1 MSGALGQFW
10 SRTLGVLYPARCVGC
25 GRFGEFMCEECLDSA
40 PRAIG
45 SRCGRCWIPLRKPFG
60 GSGSQPDGNCAA
72 CDRHLPAFAGLRSAF
87 SYDGVARSAVL
98 ALKFQ
103 GVSALA
109 PEMAR
114 PMADALA
121 RWVPAVD
128 VVVPVPL
135 GWLRRRTRGYNQSAL
150 LAQEVCRSHGLPL
163 ETRALRRARQTS
175 PQTQQ
180 PDADARRR
188 NIEAAFVLGSRPVG
202 GSVLLI
208 DDVATTG
215 ASLDACARVLLEG
228 GASEVFAFT
237 FAREALSWNVH
248 NRG

>member
-1 MSGALGQFW
+1 VSGALGQIW
-10 SRTLGVLYPARCVGC
+10 SRTLDVLFPPRCVGC
-25 GRFGEFMCEECLDSA
+25 GSFGAFLCETCLSEAPYAVGPRCARCWKAWRGAACSHCERHDSA
-40 PRAIG
+40 LVAQRA
-45 SRCGRCWIPLRKPFG
+45 
-60 GSGSQPDGNCAA
+60 
-72 CDRHLPAFAGLRSAF
+72 AF

-114 PMADALA
+114 PMAKTLA
-121 RWVPAVD
+121 DWGPAVD

-150 LAQEVCRSHGLPL
+150 LAREVCLSSGLQM
-163 ETRALRRARQTS
+163 EARALRRARQTP
-175 PQTQQ
+175 PQAQQ
-180 PDADARRR
+180 PDEDSRRR
-188 NIEAAFVLGSRPVG
+188 NIQAAFALGSRPVS

-215 ASLDACARVLLEG
+215 ATLDACARVLLDG
-228 GASEVFAFT
+228 GA
-237 FAREALSWNVH
+237 
-248 NRG
+248 

>member
-1 MSGALGQFW
+1 MGL
-10 SRTLGVLYPARCVGC
+10 
-25 GRFGEFMCEECLDSA
+25 
-40 PRAIG
+40 
-45 SRCGRCWIPLRKPFG
+45 
-60 GSGSQPDGNCAA
+60 CAT

-87 SYDGVARSAVL
+87 SYDGLARSAVL

-109 PEMAR
+109 PEMAQ
-114 PMADALA
+114 PMADALT

-163 ETRALRRARQTS
+163 ETRALRRARQTP

-188 NIEAAFVLGSRPVG
+188 NIEAAFALGSRPVG

-215 ASLDACARVLLEG
+215 ATLDACARVLLEG
-228 GASEVFAFT
+228 GASAVYALT
-237 FAREALSWNVH
+237 FARED
-248 NRG
+248 

>member
-1 MSGALGQFW
+1 MTGALGQLW

-25 GRFGEFMCEECLDSA
+25 GRFGEFLCEECVDSA
-40 PRAIG
+40 PRASG
-45 SRCGRCWIPLRKPFG
+45 SRCGRCWMPCGEMEL
-60 GSGSQPDGNCAA
+60 CAA
-72 CDRHLPAFAGLRSAF
+72 CDRRLPAFAALRSAF
-87 SYDGVARSAVL
+87 SYEGLARSAVL

-109 PEMAR
+109 TEMAR

-121 RWVPAVD
+121 RWVPAID

-150 LAQEVCRSHGLPL
+150 LAREVCRSHGLPL
-163 ETRALRRARQTS
+163 ETRALRRARQTA
-175 PQTQQ
+175 PQAQQ

-215 ASLDACARVLLEG
+215 ATLDACARILLEG
-228 GASEVFAFT
+228 GASEVFALT
-237 FAREALSWNVH
+237 FARED
-248 NRG
+248 

>member
-1 MSGALGQFW
+1 VSGALGQLW
-10 SRTLGVLYPARCVGC
+10 SRTLGVLFPARCVGC
-25 GRFGEFMCEECLDSA
+25 GRFGEFMCEECLESA
-40 PRAIG
+40 PPAIG
-45 SRCGRCWIPLRKPFG
+45 SRCSRCWVPIW

-72 CDRHLPAFAGLRSAF
+72 CDRHLSAFAGLRSAF
-87 SYDGVARSAVL
+87 SYDGLARSAVL

-135 GWLRRRTRGYNQSAL
+135 GWLRRRTRGYNQSLL
-150 LAQEVCRSHGLPL
+150 LAREVCRSSGLPL
-163 ETRALRRARQTS
+163 ETRALRRARQTP
-175 PQTQQ
+175 PQVQQ
-180 PDADARRR
+180 ADEDSRRR
-188 NIEAAFVLGSRPVG
+188 NIEAAFVLGPRPVD

-215 ASLDACARVLLEG
+215 ATLDACARVLLEG
-228 GASEVFAFT
+228 GASEVFALT
-237 FAREALSWNVH
+237 FARED
-248 NRG
+248 

>member
-1 MSGALGQFW
+1 VSGALGQLW
-10 SRTLGVLYPARCVGC
+10 LRTLGVLYPARCVGC

-45 SRCGRCWIPLRKPFG
+45 SRCGRCWMSLRKPFG
-60 GSGSQPDGNCAA
+60 GSGSRPDGTCAA

-87 SYDGVARSAVL
+87 GYEGLARSAVL
-98 ALKFQ
+98 TLKFQ

-114 PMADALA
+114 PMVDALA

-135 GWLRRRTRGYNQSAL
+135 GWLRRRIRGYNQSAL
-150 LAQEVCRSHGLPL
+150 LAREVCRSHGLPL
-163 ETRALRRARQTS
+163 ETRALRRARQTP
-175 PQTQQ
+175 PQAQQ

-188 NIEAAFVLGSRPVG
+188 NIEAAFVLGPRPVG

-215 ASLDACARVLLEG
+215 ATLDACARVLLEG
-228 GASEVFAFT
+228 GASEVFGLT
-237 FAREALSWNVH
+237 FERED
-248 NRG
+248 

>member
-1 MSGALGQFW
+1 MSGALGQLW
-10 SRTLGVLYPARCVGC
+10 SRTLGVLFPARCVGC

-40 PRAIG
+40 PRASG
-45 SRCGRCWIPLRKPFG
+45 SRCGRCWLPLRQHFG
-60 GSGSQPDGNCAA
+60 GLSSQPHGTCAA

-87 SYDGVARSAVL
+87 TYEGLARSAVL

-109 PEMAR
+109 PEMAK
-114 PMADALA
+114 PLADALA
-121 RWVPAVD
+121 RWSPAVD

-150 LAQEVCRSHGLPL
+150 LAQDVCRSSGLPL
-163 ETRALRRARQTS
+163 ETHALRRARQTA

-188 NIEAAFVLGSRPVG
+188 NIEAAFVLGSRPAD

-215 ASLDACARVLLEG
+215 ATLDACARVLLQG
-228 GASEVFAFT
+228 GASAVYALT
-237 FAREALSWNVH
+237 FARED
-248 NRG
+248 

>member
-1 MSGALGQFW
+1 M
-10 SRTLGVLYPARCVGC
+10 PC
-25 GRFGEFMCEECLDSA
+25 GEMGF
-40 PRAIG
+40 
-45 SRCGRCWIPLRKPFG
+45 
-60 GSGSQPDGNCAA
+60 CAA
-72 CDRHLPAFAGLRSAF
+72 CDRLLLAFAGLRSAF
-87 SYDGVARSAVL
+87 SYEGLARSAVL

-121 RWVPAVD
+121 RWLPAVD

-135 GWLRRRTRGYNQSAL
+135 GWLRRRTRGFNQSAL
-150 LAQEVCRSHGLPL
+150 LAREVCRISGLPV
-163 ETRALRRARQTS
+163 EARALRRARQTP

-180 PDADARRR
+180 PDEESRRR
-188 NIEAAFVLGSRPVG
+188 NIQAAFALGPRPVA

-215 ASLDACARVLLEG
+215 ATLDACARVLLDG
-228 GASEVFAFT
+228 GASTVLALT
-237 FAREALSWNVH
+237 FARED
-248 NRG
+248 

>member
-1 MSGALGQFW
+1 MPCGQ
-10 SRTLGVLYPARCVGC
+10 
-25 GRFGEFMCEECLDSA
+25 
-40 PRAIG
+40 IG
-45 SRCGRCWIPLRKPFG
+45 L
-60 GSGSQPDGNCAA
+60 CAA
-72 CDRHLPAFAGLRSAF
+72 CDRYLPAFAGLRSPF
-87 SYDGVARSAVL
+87 TYDGVARSAIL

-121 RWVPAVD
+121 RWVPPVD

-135 GWLRRRTRGYNQSAL
+135 GWLRRRIRGYNQSAL
-150 LAQEVCRSHGLPL
+150 LAREVCRSRGLAL
-163 ETRALRRARQTS
+163 ETRALRRARQTP

-180 PDADARRR
+180 PDEESRRR
-188 NIEAAFVLGSRPVG
+188 NIQAAFALGSRPVG

-215 ASLDACARVLLEG
+215 ATLDACARVLLEG
-228 GASEVFAFT
+228 GASKVLALT
-237 FAREALSWNVH
+237 FARED
-248 NRG
+248 

>member
-1 MSGALGQFW
+1 
-10 SRTLGVLYPARCVGC
+10 
-25 GRFGEFMCEECLDSA
+25 MCT
-40 PRAIG
+40 
-45 SRCGRCWIPLRKPFG
+45 
-60 GSGSQPDGNCAA
+60 A

-87 SYDGVARSAVL
+87 SYGGPARNAVL
-98 ALKFQ
+98 ALKFR
-103 GVSALA
+103 GVSSLA

-150 LAQEVCRSHGLPL
+150 LAREVCRSSGLPL
-163 ETRALRRARQTS
+163 ETRALRRARQTP
-175 PQTQQ
+175 PQAQQ
-180 PDADARRR
+180 AGEESRRR
-188 NIEAAFVLGSRPVG
+188 NIEAAFALGPRPVG

-215 ASLDACARVLLEG
+215 ATLDACTRVLLEG
-228 GASEVFAFT
+228 GASAVYALT
-237 FAREALSWNVH
+237 FARED
-248 NRG
+248 